1 MGTFKKIPERFKKTK
16 IWSSYKGKTIIK
28 EVRLFE
34 PSYDEQVRKKEG
46 LWIRHRKRTYLYWF
60 KLLQVT
66 RFLKKRVKTSNYKGW
81 DVDKILEVS
90 FDKWWESHW
99 RDLFATKKKGQE
111 PKFSTSTKKV
121 RYESIR
127 FSYLIGCMD
136 NGIHPIYPIDKQYKD
151 KKYFFPKDRVFT
163 NQQLGY
169 KAVKYELT
177 RRYPTNSNLF
187 YPVDNDYKPI
197 EHFRLD
203 SDMKRSVGQ
212 EVSRHKGYFKKYLDN
227 VAKGIFP

>member
-1 MGTFKKIPERFKKTK
+1 M
-16 IWSSYKGKTIIK
+16 
-28 EVRLFE
+28 
-34 PSYDEQVRKKEG
+34 
-46 LWIRHRKRTYLYWF
+46 
-60 KLLQVT
+60 
-66 RFLKKRVKTSNYKGW
+66 
-81 DVDKILEVS
+81 
-90 FDKWWESHW
+90 
-99 RDLFATKKKGQE
+99 
-111 PKFSTSTKKV
+111 
-121 RYESIR
+121 
-127 FSYLIGCMD
+127 
-136 NGIHPIYPIDKQYKD
+136 
-151 KKYFFPKDRVFT
+151 FT